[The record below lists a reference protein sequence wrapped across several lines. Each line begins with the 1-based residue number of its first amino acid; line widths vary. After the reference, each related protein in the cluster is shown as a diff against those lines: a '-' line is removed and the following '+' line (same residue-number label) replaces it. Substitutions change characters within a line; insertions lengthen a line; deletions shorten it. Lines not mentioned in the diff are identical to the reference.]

1 NVFHLKQHYRCTMSD
16 VSAPMLALSRELN
29 PQCEA
34 VLGDMR
40 ELRLERTFD
49 CVLVHDAVT
58 YMTSVE
64 QLRAAVHTAF
74 VHTRPGGA
82 AIFTPDDLADDFA
95 ERCSLVENDD
105 GAGRSLRCLEWEW
118 DPLPGDDMAR
128 TDMAF
133 LLRDGDQ
140 VQAVSDCHISGL
152 FARATWIDVLSR
164 AGYAVEI
171 AERPI
176 GEGAVD
182 EIFVCRRP
190 R

>member
-1 NVFHLKQHYRCTMSD
+1 MKPILYDELTSWYLLLDPTDEHAPECDCFHDAFERAVEGSAGGEARTLLELGSGAGNNVFHLKQHYRCTMSD
-16 VSAPMLALSRELN
+16 VSAPMLALSRDLN
-29 PQCEA
+29 PECEA

-82 AIFTPDDLADDFA
+82 AIFTPDDLADDFV

-118 DPLPGDDMAR
+118 DPLPG
-128 TDMAF
+128 
-133 LLRDGDQ
+133 
-140 VQAVSDCHISGL
+140 
-152 FARATWIDVLSR
+152 
-164 AGYAVEI
+164 
-171 AERPI
+171 
-176 GEGAVD
+176 
-182 EIFVCRRP
+182 
-190 R
+190 